1 MELFSIKENGNLVE
15 AYDKYFDYYIN
26 LEEGVVAAVMRDP
39 LIYFAKNLDD
49 IDKKL
54 SVTFPH
60 RERHAAS
67 YAYLGKPIR
76 AKATCHPDDEFDL
89 DEGIKIARKKC
100 VLKATRKLGQVYVEL
115 NNLLDPAISYVE
127 DTLITLSERIN
138 RIENELA
145 EEK

>member
-1 MELFSIKENGNLVE
+1 MELLGIKENGNLVE

-26 LEEGVVAAVMRDP
+26 LEKGVTAAVMRDP
-39 LIYFAKNLDD
+39 LEYFVKLLSEISGKMGGTIPNFRKNEIITTHLM
-49 IDKKL
+49 
-54 SVTFPH
+54 
-60 RERHAAS
+60 
-67 YAYLGKPIR
+67 KPIR
-76 AKATCHPDDEFDL
+76 AKSTCHPDDEFDL